1 MDYILI
7 ALLLIGL
14 LFYINRLPSD
24 PTQNEIQTLEYAKDI
39 PEKELIETKDY
50 IYPQISRGFKK
61 LGKEAI
67 TKPLD
72 NLSKLLP
79 QNNSELDIIRDT
91 TDNINKKRIHL
102 PEYYRKDRLSGNTLG
117 SEEYRSFK
125 IHNEDPDNSWTD
137 EDVSRYP
144 KYYNSD
150 VQNELTNVGMFF
162 DKNNK
167 YNDKSSSN
175 TEVLVSDGCYVDKL
189 GNQFCEDNT
198 RLQNI
203 PPSLITDVQNCKILN
218 SIGSYKV

>member
-14 LFYINRLPSD
+14 FLYINRLPSN
-24 PTQNEIQTLEYAKDI
+24 PTQNEIQTLEYVKDI
-39 PEKELIETKDY
+39 PEKELTETEDY

-67 TKPLD
+67 TKPFN

-79 QNNSELDIIRDT
+79 NNNASLDIIRDT
-91 TDNINKKRIHL
+91 SDNINKKRIHL
-102 PEYYRKDRLSGNTLG
+102 PEYYRKDRLSGNTLE
-117 SEEYRSFK
+117 SEEYRPFK
-125 IHNEDPDNSWTD
+125 INNEEPDNSWTD

-150 VQNELTNVGMFF
+150 VQNELTNIGMFF

-175 TEVLVSDGCYVDKL
+175 TEVLFSDSCYVDKL

-203 PPSLITDVQNCKILN
+203 PPSLITDVKNCKIFN